1 MEPYERILQIVDI
14 LALFIAGLS
23 GLSAARE
30 ARLDWV
36 GAYVSALLCGIGG
49 GTLRDLLIGRT
60 PVFWLNQPWV
70 LAIPLIVILIGETFL
85 RGHYQNRRF
94 FLVADAFALALF
106 TWIGTRI
113 ALANGILWSAPLLG
127 AITGTAG
134 GVMRDLICG
143 RVPVVMR
150 SEFYVSAAF
159 LGAIMQVFI
168 YRIGG
173 IHEILTLLAVI
184 ALIILLR
191 LLAVRYHWR
200 LPMVGRGNSK

>member
-1 MEPYERILQIVDI
+1 MEPYEKILQIVDI

-70 LAIPLIVILIGETFL
+70 LAIPLLVILIGESFL

-113 ALANGILWSAPLLG
+113 ALAHEILWSAPLLG

-150 SEFYVSAAF
+150 SEFYVSAAL
-159 LGAIMQVFI
+159 LGAILQLI
-168 YRIGG
+168 LY
-173 IHEILTLLAVI
+173 HLKTQEIITLLAVI
-184 ALIILLR
+184 FLIILLR
-191 LLAVRYHWR
+191 LLAIRYHWR
-200 LPMVGRGNSK
+200 LPLVGTREIT

>member
-1 MEPYERILQIVDI
+1 
-14 LALFIAGLS
+14 
-23 GLSAARE
+23 
-30 ARLDWV
+30 
-36 GAYVSALLCGIGG
+36 
-49 GTLRDLLIGRT
+49 LRDLLIGRT

-70 LAIPLIVILIGETFL
+70 LAIPFMVILGGEMFL
-85 RGHYQNRRF
+85 RGHYQKRRF

-113 ALANGILWSAPLLG
+113 ALANDILWAAPLLG

-150 SEFYVSAAF
+150 SEFYVSAAV
-159 LGAIMQVFI
+159 LGAMLQITLHYCGVF
-168 YRIGG
+168 
-173 IHEILTLLAVI
+173 EIATLLAVI
-184 ALIILLR
+184 FLIITLR

-200 LPMVGRGNSK
+200 LPMVGTADSK

>member
-70 LAIPLIVILIGETFL
+70 LAIPLVVILIGEMFL

-113 ALANGILWSAPLLG
+113 AMANGILWAAPLLG

-150 SEFYVSAAF
+150 SEFYVSAAL
-159 LGAIMQVFI
+159 LGAILQVFMHHFGI
-168 YRIGG
+168 Y
-173 IHEILTLLAVI
+173 EIFTLLAVI
-184 ALIILLR
+184 ALIIILR

-200 LPMVGRGNSK
+200 LPMVGTADLK